1 MTARLIAIDW
11 GTTSFRAALADGQ
24 GRTIERHEAADGILA
39 AADRFADVLAAAAQ
53 PWRQQHGSLP
63 ILMSGMIGSR
73 QGWREAPYV
82 HAPATLEAL
91 AGGLLTFEAEG
102 LGRVGIVPG
111 VDVRAAGAAP
121 DVMRGEETQIFG
133 ALAQLGIDSAT
144 FVQPGTHAKWVRV
157 EKGAIVGFETYM
169 TGEVYAALR
178 EHTILGRMMETG
190 ATSEVGFRRGLDAS
204 AFEAGAGPG
213 ALLNR
218 IFSTRT
224 LGLFDELAPTEA
236 GDYLSGLLIGAEM
249 REGLRRGARDIVIFG
264 ARELEQRY
272 RMAADHLGVASRTAP
287 ADAAVPG
294 LVAIARAA
302 GMIGNGP

>member
-11 GTTSFRAALADGQ
+11 GTTAFRAAIADGR
-24 GRTIERHEAADGILA
+24 GNTLERHETKDGILA
-39 AADRFADVLAAAAQ
+39 ATGRFAAVLAAVVG
-53 PWRQQHGSLP
+53 PWRRAHGTLP

-82 HAPATLEAL
+82 HAPARLDAL
-91 AGGLLTFEAEG
+91 ASGLLAFEAEG
-102 LGRVGIVPG
+102 VGRVAIVPG
-111 VDVRAAGAAP
+111 VDVRVAGAAP

-133 ALAQLGIDSAT
+133 ALAGLGIDSGT

-157 EKGAIVGFETYM
+157 EKGAIVGFETFM
-169 TGEVYAALR
+169 TGEVYAALS
-178 EHTILGRMMETG
+178 EHTILGRMMEKG
-190 ATSEVGFRRGLDAS
+190 AGSEQGFRRGLDAS
-204 AFEAGAGPG
+204 AFEAGTGPG

-224 LGLFDELAPTEA
+224 LGLFNELTPAEA

-264 ARELEQRY
+264 SRDLEKRY
-272 RMAADHLGVASRTAP
+272 RLAADHLGITSRSAAT
-287 ADAAVPG
+287 DAAVPG
-294 LVAIARAA
+294 LVAIAKAA
-302 GMIGNGP
+302 GLIGNEP